1 MLALVAFKNPPHVVK
16 DTSDESSEGSEEAR
30 CWVPYLLSMS
40 LLLSSLGSGLIVKF
54 LPLFF
59 IQLHGMSP
67 AEISLLQCAN
77 SLCGGCCNKTFG
89 LLRAGCW
96 PWQDQCL
103 LFSGRDP
110 IPHLHVKGFDAV
122 VVVGSLHHTRKP
134 GQCSIPL
141 DLVDSDGLHALHATR
156 TLEQRALGALH
167 VVECE
172 RRAGWGHCGP
182 AQLPVFLPGVPND
195 DRRRRSVCPT
205 PAQRNGTELQP

>member
-1 MLALVAFKNPPHVVK
+1 MLGALFALHVLASIQSWLWLDREIPAIVLHPIAWHV
-16 DTSDESSEGSEEAR
+16 SSR
-30 CWVPYLLSMS
+30 D
-40 LLLSSLGSGLIVKF
+40 
-54 LPLFF
+54 
-59 IQLHGMSP
+59 QP
-67 AEISLLQCAN
+67 ASVWN

-172 RRAGWGHCGP
+172 RRSGWGHCGP